1 MKRILFPLFLTLFLA
16 GCKSTPFEHPEYA
29 PVPSAFKPET
39 TPEKFMFQSRMTLDF
54 GLHEMASLV
63 MAAFD
68 GNQLS
73 VAATTPAG
81 VKWMELSG
89 RPGAAEKWYFY
100 PNPHWPRNP
109 KEAADV
115 LLQDFANIFLNP
127 PVSAKRTLRG
137 GMLIQDTPDAETRVF
152 AGNPPRLIKKMS
164 GNSSSDWQS
173 GYFRYIIKNGT
184 PVFPDRIVYD
194 NFRTGYRLI
203 FRVYSYQD
211 TKR

>member
-1 MKRILFPLFLTLFLA
+1 MKRILFSLFLILFLA
-16 GCKSTPFEHPEYA
+16 GCKSSPFEHPEYA
-29 PVPSAFKPET
+29 PVPSAFQPEE
-39 TPEKFMFQSRMTLDF
+39 TPEKFMFQSRMTVDF
-54 GLHEMASLV
+54 GWYEMASIV

-68 GNQLS
+68 GTHIS
-73 VAATTPAG
+73 VAAATPAG

-127 PVSAKRTLRG
+127 SLKAEQTLRDG
-137 GMLIQDTPDAETRVF
+137 TLILSVPEAETRIY
-152 AGNPPRLIKKMS
+152 AGNPPRLIKKMLR
-164 GNSSSDWQS
+164 NSSSDWQS
-173 GYFRYIIKNGT
+173 GYFRYIIKNGK